1 MCLIH
6 ATNLVNIMEKYQKR
20 MIAEFKELGIKIQKL
35 QKWMDNEKNLESL
48 SSEMTSAMFTQL
60 NAMYAY
66 SSALFARLE
75 LMGLA
80 DEVSEKLPH
89 LEIGEVIETDRGEKF
104 RCVGYDNDEP
114 IMERVYE

>member
-1 MCLIH
+1 
-6 ATNLVNIMEKYQKR
+6 MEKYQKR

-66 SSALFARLE
+66 SSALFTRLK